1 VEIIWSQGSAT
12 QLDPAIK
19 YGRVFRRPEIEAALR
34 MPDPYQTLGYG
45 PSLDQPNEQQGA
57 QLTGIVKVKTA
68 GYRPSQ
74 VRVRSVI
81 GSHIFTADF
90 SAADLLAI
98 ESDPQVEA
106 VSLSQSLPLQ
116 KLPQP

>member
-1 VEIIWSQGSAT
+1 MDFSQLRKLESQSAKPRGCET
-12 QLDPAIK
+12 D
-19 YGRVFRRPEIEAALR
+19 
-34 MPDPYQTLGYG
+34 T
-45 PSLDQPNEQQGA
+45 

-74 VRVRSVI
+74 VRVRSII

-90 SAADLLAI
+90 SAADLLVI

-106 VSLSQSLPLQ
+106 VSLSQPLPLQ

>member
-1 VEIIWSQGSAT
+1 MPRRINAGDRARFIIWQIPESGVLFSFRMDFSQLRELESQSA
-12 QLDPAIK
+12 
-19 YGRVFRRPEIEAALR
+19 RPRSCET
-34 MPDPYQTLGYG
+34 DT
-45 PSLDQPNEQQGA
+45 
-57 QLTGIVKVKTA
+57 QLTGIVKVTTA

-90 SAADLLAI
+90 SAADLSAI

-106 VSLSQSLPLQ
+106 VALSQPLPLQ